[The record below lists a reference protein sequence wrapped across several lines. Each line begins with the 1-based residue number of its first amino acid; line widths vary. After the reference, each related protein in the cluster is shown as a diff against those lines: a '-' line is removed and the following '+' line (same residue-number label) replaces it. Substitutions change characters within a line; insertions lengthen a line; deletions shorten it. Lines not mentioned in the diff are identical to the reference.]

1 MFTVNLM
8 HLCLISVNFFKKTK
22 QQNKQQQQQQ
32 QQKNSYWLQTR
43 ITYIYALGK
52 QFCLGTCFVSL
63 FPVN

>member
-8 HLCLISVNFFKKTK
+8 HICLISVNFFKKTK
-22 QQNKQQQQQQ
+22 QQNKQQQQ
-32 QQKNSYWLQTR
+32 KNSYWLQTH

-52 QFCLGTCFVSL
+52 QFCLGTCFISL